1 MKTLK
6 DRVAVITGAGSGI
19 GRATALALAHE
30 GCHLAL
36 SDIDQDSLAETAD
49 LLGQVPVRVHTQ
61 VLDVSDRQAMQDYP
75 NTVKAALGLV
85 NLVINNAGTTI
96 AATVEEHTIEDYEWL
111 MGINFWGVVYGTKF
125 FMPHLQEVDE
135 AHIVNISSIFG
146 CIGVRNQSAYNA
158 TKFAVRGF
166 TESLKQELHRSH
178 IGVSCVHPGGVK
190 TKIIE
195 KSRFKSVPGVHDH
208 ADLTQKFAAMAKT
221 SSAQAAAVIVKGIRA
236 KQERILIGSDARFLD
251 ILVRMMPSSYPKFLR
266 RVEKLLLGA
275 PS

>member
-1 MKTLK
+1 MKTFK

-19 GRATALALAHE
+19 GRATALALAAE
-30 GCHLAL
+30 GCHLAI
-36 SDIDQDSLAETAD
+36 SDIDAASLTETAE
-49 LLGQVPVRVHTQ
+49 LLKQDPVRVHTQ
-61 VLDVSDRQAMQDYP
+61 VLDVSDKQAMQDYP
-75 NTVKAALGLV
+75 SSVIEAFGQV
-85 NLVINNAGTTI
+85 NIVINNAGTTI
-96 AATVEEHTIEDYEWL
+96 AATVEEHTIDDYEWL

-125 FMPHLQEVDE
+125 FMPHLQKVDE

-146 CIGVRNQSAYNA
+146 CVGVRNQSAYNA

-178 IGVSCVHPGGVK
+178 IGVSCVHPGGVQ
-190 TKIIE
+190 TKIME
-195 KSRFKSVPGVHDH
+195 KSRFKSVPGAKDH
-208 ADLTQKFAAMAKT
+208 ADMNQKFAAMAKT
-221 SSAQAAAVIVKGIRA
+221 SAGQAAAAIVKGIRA

-251 ILVRMMPSSYPKFLR
+251 ILVRMMPSSYPKLLR